1 VVSAYPLDSFYM
13 SHKGAEANDRDH
25 EFFLLLLNGEE
36 CKIATDGKKM
46 GESQWRTTG
55 FYP

>member
-1 VVSAYPLDSFYM
+1 MVSAYPLDSFYM